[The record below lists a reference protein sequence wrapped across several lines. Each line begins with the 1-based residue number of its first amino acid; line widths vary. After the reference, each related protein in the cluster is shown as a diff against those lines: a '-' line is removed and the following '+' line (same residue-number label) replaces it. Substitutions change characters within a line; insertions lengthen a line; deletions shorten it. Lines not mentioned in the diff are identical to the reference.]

1 MGTLQNTQWYGHELK
16 LGWGKAIPNI
26 LQQPPIYMPE
36 RLKWFL
42 APPPPSKLPL
52 NAQPPGEIPDESL
65 GVDQLKQCTVRVV
78 IPTDQQLVRL
88 INRVVEFVIKEG
100 PMFEAI
106 LMDRENNNPMFQFLF
121 DYSCPAHSYYRW
133 RLYSVLQGKKIN
145 LKDFLNTN

>member
-1 MGTLQNTQWYGHELK
+1 
-16 LGWGKAIPNI
+16 
-26 LQQPPIYMPE
+26 MPE